1 MYNVR
6 EVNEEQLFL
15 WLSSSALFLAA
26 EAAGSS
32 FSERAQCI
40 VPDIVSLSRVCEA
53 TALTACFTTNNY

>member
-15 WLSSSALFLAA
+15 WLSSSALFRAA

-32 FSERAQCI
+32 FSEIAQCI
-40 VPDIVSLSRVCEA
+40 VPDIGVIEPGV
-53 TALTACFTTNNY
+53 

>member
-15 WLSSSALFLAA
+15 WLSSSALFRAA

-32 FSERAQCI
+32 FSEVTQCI
-40 VPDIVSLSRVCEA
+40 VPDIGVIEPGVRGYSRDC
-53 TALTACFTTNNY
+53 LLHY